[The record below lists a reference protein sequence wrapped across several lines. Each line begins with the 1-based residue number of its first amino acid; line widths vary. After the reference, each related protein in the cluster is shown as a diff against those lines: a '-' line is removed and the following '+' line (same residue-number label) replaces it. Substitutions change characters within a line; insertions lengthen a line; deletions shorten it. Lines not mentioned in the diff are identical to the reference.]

1 MIRKFS
7 VRFEKYEDWLAQAP
21 ASSYTNRIKRLH
33 ALYPEAILS
42 QLRGHERKEEVPP
55 EKRKPKA
62 PYERGLTELTP
73 REKSLSERSL
83 KVVSSMR
90 RDGSSLSYW
99 GQRPTYFVAL
109 IIGMIGLVT
118 IIVLREQIW
127 SALAMPGTSAAV
139 ALVGVIVMILIAYR
153 GRIKK

>member
-1 MIRKFS
+1 MTF
-7 VRFEKYEDWLAQAP
+7 EDWLAQAP
-21 ASSYTNRIKRLH
+21 ATMYKDRLKRLH
-33 ALYPEAILS
+33 ALHREATLS
-42 QLRGHERKEEVPP
+42 QLRGHARKGEVPL
-55 EKRKPKA
+55 EKSKPKA
-62 PYERGLTELTP
+62 PHRRKLNELTP
-73 REKSLSERSL
+73 REKSLRERSL
-83 KVVSSMR
+83 KVIASMR

-139 ALVGVIVMILIAYR
+139 ALVGVIVMILIAYW